1 MPGDN
6 GNENPKEPYTRKYQ
20 KHIACS
26 YGYNLVCVDDKCSK
40 PFKTNLAV
48 DEVYS
53 FINSMIEESNYCS
66 KVIKNILTK
75 NLPRL
80 KKTMKILRTL
90 LNVVSVIMIIL
101 IMMLKSEIIVI
112 SLKNIEVLHIEI
124 VISILN

>member
-1 MPGDN
+1 MPGYN

-26 YGYNLVCVDDKCSK
+26 YGYNLVCVDKCSK
-40 PFKTNLAV
+40 PFKTNLAE
-48 DEVYS
+48 DAVYS
-53 FINSMIEESNYCS
+53 FINSMIEQSNYCS

-124 VISILN
+124 VISVLN